1 MDCLTIWRRAKRS
14 TVVLSIIKRTVMA
27 LGLSVTSSMFNFKYG
42 SIFSDVL
49 PKVTLLPV
57 NMDDLLGNTYM

>member
-1 MDCLTIWRRAKRS
+1 MYYLTIWRRAKRS

-27 LGLSVTSSMFNFKYG
+27 LGLSVKSSMFNFKCG

-49 PKVTLLPV
+49 QKVTLLPV
-57 NMDDLLGNTYM
+57 NMD